1 MKITIWCHV
10 RTVTS
15 SSTSLS
21 FLPVAHDGTS
31 QEDTDEDS
39 ILGDDGGDASKRDG
53 TDDRAD
59 TSADCRE
66 DGDDHTSSP
75 SPSSRH
81 INGTLV
87 CL

>member
-1 MKITIWCHV
+1 MHA
-10 RTVTS
+10 
-15 SSTSLS
+15 SLS

-31 QEDTDEDS
+31 QEDTDEGS
-39 ILGDDGGDASKRDG
+39 ILSDDGGDASKRDG

-66 DGDDHTSSP
+66 GGDDHTSSP

-81 INGTLV
+81 ISGTLV